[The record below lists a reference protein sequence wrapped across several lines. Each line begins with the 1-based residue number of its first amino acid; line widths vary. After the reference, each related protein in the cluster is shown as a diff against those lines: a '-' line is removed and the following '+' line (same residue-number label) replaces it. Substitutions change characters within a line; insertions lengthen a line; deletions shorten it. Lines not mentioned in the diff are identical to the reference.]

1 MEGMELPP
9 MESPSSLEP
18 DKGIFPL
25 IFDRARTGMFLAGDD
40 GKLIRANDMVCQLFG
55 YTRQELLALPMELLI
70 LPDDYRGEGEL
81 FGPAASE
88 EGKVWSL
95 EKRCMGKNR
104 RIFHACLTI
113 QCLRLS
119 LGQERYFVIE
129 VAMAPEASME
139 NEAKY
144 RTMIE
149 SMVDPVHIC
158 SQDRRIEYMNSAMIK
173 RIGRDATGEICHR
186 AINNLESQCTW
197 CVLNELQ
204 RNKAIEKTIVS
215 PLDKRTYRVS
225 NIPLHNKDG
234 SISKLTIFKDITDY
248 LKVVS
253 DRTRIQSRL
262 DQAQKMEAVG
272 LFAGGIAH
280 DFNNILFP
288 IIGFT
293 EMSMDDLPEDHPVR
307 ENLED
312 ILSGAKRARDL
323 VKQILSFSS
332 QRESVQSPLTLKP
345 IIKEVL
351 KLLRSI
357 LPSNIEIKEELSG
370 ANDYIFANPV
380 EIHEIIMNLC
390 TNAYHAMEDTGG
402 LLTIGLTKIGGDP
415 TADSP
420 GKQYSCLSI
429 QDTGQGIPEE
439 IRKQIFDSYFT
450 TKELGKGSGLGLSV
464 IHGIVKKYRGKI
476 TVDSEPGSGSVF
488 RVYLPI
494 TSDIK
499 PVDPIDLVEDCLTG
513 NEKILFVDDEKIIVK
528 LGKQLLGSL
537 GYEVITKTSSVEA
550 LALFKSDPDQFDL
563 VITDMTMPIMLG
575 TELAKRIM
583 EIRKDIPILMCTG
596 FSQQIDQKT
605 AQELGIRGYINKP
618 ILKNDLASKVR
629 ALIDEKSH

>member
-1 MEGMELPP
+1 MEGIEHPP
-9 MESPSSLEP
+9 MESPFSLEP

-25 IFDRARTGMFLAGDD
+25 IFDRVRTGMILAGDD
-40 GKLIRANDMVCQLFG
+40 GKLIRANDKVCQLFG
-55 YTRQELLALPMELLI
+55 YTRQELLALPIELLI
-70 LPDDYRGEGEL
+70 LPEDYRGEGEL
-81 FGPAASE
+81 FAPAAGE
-88 EGKVWSL
+88 EGKDWSL

-104 RIFHACLTI
+104 NVFHTRLTI

-119 LGQERYFVIE
+119 QEQERYFVIE
-129 VAMAPEASME
+129 VAMAPEASGE
-139 NEAKY
+139 SESKY

-158 SQDRRIEYMNSAMIK
+158 SQNRRIEYMNSAMIK

-197 CVLNELQ
+197 CVLNDLQ
-204 RNKAIEKTIVS
+204 GGKAIEKTIVS

-225 NIPLHNKDG
+225 NIPIHNKDG
-234 SISKLTIFKDITDY
+234 SISKLTIFKDITDH
-248 LKVVS
+248 LQVVS

-293 EMSMDDLPEDHPVR
+293 EMSMEDLPEDHPVR

-332 QRESVQSPLTLKP
+332 QRESVQSPFTLKP
-345 IIKEVL
+345 IIKEAL

-357 LPSNIEIKEELSG
+357 IPSNIEIKEELSG
-370 ANDYIFANPV
+370 GKDYIFANPV

-402 LLTIGLTKIGGDP
+402 RLTIGLTKTGE
-415 TADSP
+415 
-420 GKQYSCLSI
+420 GKLYSCLSI
-429 QDTGQGIPEE
+429 QDTGQGIPRE
-439 IRKQIFDSYFT
+439 IHKQIFDPYFT
-450 TKELGKGSGLGLSV
+450 TKEQGKGSGLGLSV
-464 IHGIVKKYRGKI
+464 INSIVKKYGGKI
-476 TVDSEPGSGSVF
+476 TVDSEPGAGTVF
-488 RVYLPI
+488 RVYFPI
-494 TSDIK
+494 TSDTEA
-499 PVDPIDLVEDCLTG
+499 VDPINRVEACLTG
-513 NEKILFVDDEKIIVK
+513 NERILFVDDEKIIVK

-537 GYEVITKTSSVEA
+537 GYEVTIKTSSVDA

-596 FSQQIDQKT
+596 FSQQIDQET
-605 AQELGIRGYINKP
+605 AQALGIRGYINKP
-618 ILKNDLASKVR
+618 ILKSELASKVR
-629 ALIDEKSH
+629 ALIDEKS